1 MKCWS
6 DEDLPLCS
14 PPHRGGT
21 RPPPSP
27 APWRSCCRGRW
38 APWSSSCTMTVTT
51 EILMMALVTMMQ
63 NTQTTTVKDTG
74 LVTTARATRAITMTT
89 TTTVTIRMAVII
101 TMTMMMAIIIIN
113 TVMKQTATVTHHT
126 PLVST
131 PTNWT
136 TFWTS
141 SISQVTPDRR
151 GPAKGSGRNF
161 SFLYIYI
168 TFNQWFIF

>member
-1 MKCWS
+1 
-6 DEDLPLCS
+6 
-14 PPHRGGT
+14 
-21 RPPPSP
+21 
-27 APWRSCCRGRW
+27 
-38 APWSSSCTMTVTT
+38 MTVTT

-101 TMTMMMAIIIIN
+101 TMTMMTMLMMMMAIIIIN

-136 TFWTS
+136 MFWTS
-141 SISQVTPDRR
+141 SISQVTPDRQ

-161 SFLYIYI
+161 SFFIYI
-168 TFNQWFIF
+168 LHLIND